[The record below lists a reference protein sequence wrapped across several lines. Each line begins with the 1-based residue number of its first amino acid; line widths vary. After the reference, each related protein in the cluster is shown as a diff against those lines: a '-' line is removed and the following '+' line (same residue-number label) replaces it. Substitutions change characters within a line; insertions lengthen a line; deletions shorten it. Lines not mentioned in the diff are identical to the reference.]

1 MAGRGHELDKN
12 QIGERIRLLR
22 EERHLSRDDL
32 AKLLN
37 ISPRH
42 LGGVET
48 GNKGMS
54 MELFYDLT
62 KVLNASADYILNG
75 KGPEGDDVRRTRIKE
90 NIISYLSACTT
101 PALEHM
107 EDITRSYV
115 TSHVDRGA
123 KNKDPGM

>member
-1 MAGRGHELDKN
+1 MPGRGHELDKN

-90 NIISYLSACTT
+90 NILDAALRSRSARFFT
-101 PALEHM
+101 AW
-107 EDITRSYV
+107 
-115 TSHVDRGA
+115 A
-123 KNKDPGM
+123 

>member
-1 MAGRGHELDKN
+1 MAGKKHEMDKN

-32 AKLLN
+32 AKILD
-37 ISPRH
+37 ISSRH

-62 KVLNASADYILNG
+62 KVLNVSADYILNG
-75 KGPEGDDVRRTRIKE
+75 KGADRDDVRRTRIKE
-90 NIISYLSACTT
+90 NIISYLSVCTT

-107 EDITRSYV
+107 LCIMVCGSVWIYKTRNY
-115 TSHVDRGA
+115 
-123 KNKDPGM
+123 P